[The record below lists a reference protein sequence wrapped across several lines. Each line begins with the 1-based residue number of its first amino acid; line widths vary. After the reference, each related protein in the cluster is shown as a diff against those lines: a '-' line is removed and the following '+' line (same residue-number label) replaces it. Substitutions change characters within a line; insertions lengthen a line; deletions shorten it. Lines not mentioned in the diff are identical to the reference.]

1 MPTENMFQKKTK
13 PVLPMEKDYDHSQV
27 FLDALSTWLT
37 LLHRTGTFPVTFDSK
52 TRIIRYLYS
61 KKFQFQI
68 IWEFFTQ
75 LFRWN
80 WYSMFVFLLAPLSYS
95 GMLVT
100 NWIYT
105 QRTGASFSN
114 MSSMIE
120 ATGFSTLDLNIL
132 FSSSMLPLLSNIV
145 ALVLLRKNY
154 K

>member
-1 MPTENMFQKKTK
+1 MFQKIAKQIS
-13 PVLPMEKDYDHSQV
+13 PMEEDADHSQV

-52 TRIIRYLYS
+52 TRMSRYPYKKGFTRS
-61 KKFQFQI
+61 KPFVTFL
-68 IWEFFTQ
+68 TQ

-105 QRTGASFSN
+105 QRTGVSFSN
-114 MSSMIE
+114 MSIMIE
-120 ATGFSTLDLNIL
+120 TTGFSTLDLNIL